1 MLLFSTLKFEVVK
14 EQRVGTRAWCLFERT
29 ELFDPSPALQH
40 YSVISH
46 SIPATLREGRPPLGI
61 GGALDQLF

>member
-14 EQRVGTRAWCLFERT
+14 EQRVGTLAWGLFERT
-29 ELFDPSPALQH
+29 ELFDLSPALQH